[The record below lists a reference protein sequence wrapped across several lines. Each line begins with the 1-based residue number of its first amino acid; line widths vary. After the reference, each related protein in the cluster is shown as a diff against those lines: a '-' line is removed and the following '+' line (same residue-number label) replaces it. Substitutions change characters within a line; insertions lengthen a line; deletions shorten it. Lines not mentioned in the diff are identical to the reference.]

1 MKVFHLNLRRSRK
14 SADIKNS
21 TSSTRNYVE
30 ISTIGHDGK
39 SKKRVTKKAHY
50 SDRIWAATNPN
61 FLLSGQVIHHLPI
74 VRMIAIPNCCMDDVF
89 LNLPHAALGV

>member
-1 MKVFHLNLRRSRK
+1 MEK
-14 SADIKNS
+14 AINS
-21 TSSTRNYVE
+21 DSTRNFVE

-61 FLLSGQVIHHLPI
+61 FLLSGQVC
-74 VRMIAIPNCCMDDVF
+74 VVQCSAK
-89 LNLPHAALGV
+89 LNAPPATI

>member
-74 VRMIAIPNCCMDDVF
+74 VQIVIPNCCEDEIF
-89 LNLPHAALGV
+89 LNLPHTALGV